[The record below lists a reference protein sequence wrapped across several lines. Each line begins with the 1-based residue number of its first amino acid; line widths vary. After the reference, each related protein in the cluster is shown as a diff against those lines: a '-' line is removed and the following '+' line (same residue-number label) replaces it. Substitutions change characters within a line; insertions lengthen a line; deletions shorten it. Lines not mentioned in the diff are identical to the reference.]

1 LNKKDDINTI
11 KQNVMNYNK
20 KIDSLI
26 EDNELYS
33 VEINKSILSNKY
45 EAFDVLKDIDSN
57 ISCDV

>member
-1 LNKKDDINTI
+1 
-11 KQNVMNYNK
+11 MNYNK

-45 EAFDVLKDIDSN
+45 EAFDVIKDIDSN